1 MSTSPATTDDT
12 LSDVPFVERTFEMV
26 RDHYYRKF
34 PLLRAYDEL
43 TRKHNSGQRSINEPW
58 DGGLSSYQITRLAL
72 IEIGKPPRDLDD
84 IRMAEQYVR
93 ELQREVSEMYPAPAP
108 DLADAIISAE
118 YQWAGCVT
126 RAEHFAAMD
135 EADKRDHVD
144 GLLDELM
151 HRGAVED
158 HVRELLMIALPEI
171 YARITAHSE
180 ALRNRAQLTSV
191 QGGE

>member
-58 DGGLSSYQITRLAL
+58 DGGLSSHQITRLAL

-93 ELQREVSEMYPAPAP
+93 ELQREVHGQYPAPAP
-108 DLADAIISAE
+108 DLTDAIISAE
-118 YQWAGCVT
+118 YQWAGCVST
-126 RAEHFAAMD
+126 AEDFNAMD
-135 EADKRDHVD
+135 EATARDHID
-144 GLLDELM
+144 GLVDELQ

-158 HVRELLMIALPEI
+158 HLRELLMIALPEI
-171 YARITAHSE
+171 YTRITADSE
-180 ALRNRAQLTSV
+180 ALRNRTRLASV